1 MSFQNL
7 YYKRTTATAK
17 ACYICYKPTTA
28 VLATIDTSDF
38 LYTCTIHLSDHG
50 FATRVL
56 EPESENKI
64 GVSLEEI
71 AKVREQWE
79 QKQKRKKESEKEKE
93 KEKADK
99 DKEAD
104 EGEKKDDGKSDMA
117 SKMPGSLSTS
127 GSSTPKPAHEK
138 YILHRDIF
146 ALRVSEHRRRRQTS
160 QAKDLAPRL
169 PGAPSSSLS

>member
-1 MSFQNL
+1 MSFPNL

-17 ACYICYKPTTA
+17 ACYICYKPTNA

-38 LYTCTIHLSDHG
+38 LYTCTVHLSDHG

-64 GVSLEEI
+64 GISVEEI
-71 AKVREQWE
+71 AKLREEWE
-79 QKQKRKKESEKEKE
+79 EKQRRKKE

-99 DKEAD
+99 DKDKTAD
-104 EGEKKDDGKSDMA
+104 EGEKKEDDSKSEKS
-117 SKMPGSLSTS
+117 SKVPGSLPTS
-127 GSSTPKPAHEK
+127 GSLSPRPTHEK

-169 PGAPSSSLS
+169 PGAPRSSLS